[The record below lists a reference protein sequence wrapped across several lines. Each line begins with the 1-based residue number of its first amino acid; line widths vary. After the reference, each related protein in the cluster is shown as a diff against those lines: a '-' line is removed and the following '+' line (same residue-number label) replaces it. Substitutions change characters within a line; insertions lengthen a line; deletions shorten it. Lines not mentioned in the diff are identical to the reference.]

1 MSRLTE
7 LPTEILEKILLHLPS
22 QDVVKLEV
30 VRYVVATQHNS
41 ALTFRYT
48 IQISRQFQD
57 LTRNSPIL
65 QYKRNLLSAGLVEN
79 PHSLCDFSQ
88 RRKLCEE
95 YERKWSNAG
104 RVVLAVHELP
114 DDLSPQRHTISTH
127 GGDIIT
133 SHSIGDGCLRFLRL
147 PPVTSQL
154 PIKRWSIPPFPFN
167 VKAFAVYPPDS
178 ILAVAEEKERWVL
191 SSRGEHSA
199 TDHE

>member
-57 LTRNSPIL
+57 LTRN
-65 QYKRNLLSAGLVEN
+65 
-79 PHSLCDFSQ
+79 FSQ